1 MFTRLLRMT
10 ALAIAAISFSGCSLL
25 IENSGI
31 VLRDLDTRQIVH
43 DRLGQPDNVSVVDLV
58 DPRSEKIR
66 QFEVEHYH
74 VHAKFNTAM
83 PVGAS
88 SGLIIL
94 MEPIMTCSAL
104 YNAAKEVAVGHSLE
118 FVYDE
123 QGNTIGY
130 KYPQSFHGSGRSSSS
145 QSNVLNWKRA
155 DESSK
160 P

>member
-10 ALAIAAISFSGCSLL
+10 ALAIAMISFSGCSLL
-25 IENSGI
+25 IANSGI
-31 VLRDLDTRQIVH
+31 VLRDLDTRQMVH
-43 DRLGQPDNVSVVDLV
+43 DRLGQPDSISVVDLV

-66 QFEVEHYH
+66 QFEVEQYH

-83 PVGAS
+83 PMGAS
-88 SGLIIL
+88 SGLIFFI
-94 MEPIMTCSAL
+94 EPIMTCYAL
-104 YNAAKEVAVGHSLE
+104 YDAAKEVAVGHSLE

-123 QGNTIGY
+123 QGKTIGHQ
-130 KYPQSFHGSGRSSSS
+130 YPQPFDGSGRSNSIN
-145 QSNVLNWKRA
+145 SNVLNWQRA